1 VGARGH
7 PLGDV
12 AHGGADTIGGR
23 GAAGVVCVR
32 VGAVDV
38 EEGDGARP
46 GPLGRGPDE
55 LWSSVL
61 LGDVARG
68 WCDNGTGGGAGIV
81 VALALCAMEVCEPT
95 AEVQR
100 QCGTHQRRWGP
111 WVTWHLV
118 GLLQPR
124 RGVPRGHCGL
134 T

>member
-1 VGARGH
+1 MGARGH

-68 WCDNGTGGGAGIV
+68 WCDNGTGGGARAV
-81 VALALCAMEVCEPT
+81 VALDLCAMDASPFACVWR
-95 AEVQR
+95 ALVVSS
-100 QCGTHQRRWGP
+100 CGIDYDKKWTLHS
-111 WVTWHLV
+111 
-118 GLLQPR
+118 
-124 RGVPRGHCGL
+124 
-134 T
+134 